1 MKQSSDGLVV
11 RIKAVCEMVSL
22 SKSTVLRL
30 MAKGDFPQSF
40 ELSGN
45 AVGWSRAE
53 VEAWIAERMNS
64 RTSS

>member
-1 MKQSSDGLVV
+1 MTQSSDGLVV
-11 RIKAVCEMVSL
+11 RIKAVCGMVAL

-30 MAKGDFPQSF
+30 MEKGDFPQSF

-53 VEAWIAERMNS
+53 VEAWVAERMNS